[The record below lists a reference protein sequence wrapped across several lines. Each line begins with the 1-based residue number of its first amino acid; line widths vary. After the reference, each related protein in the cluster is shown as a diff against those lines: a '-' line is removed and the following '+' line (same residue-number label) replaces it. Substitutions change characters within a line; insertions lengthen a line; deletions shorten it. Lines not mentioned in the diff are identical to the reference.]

1 MKAERGSGG
10 TDPLLFNHG
19 AGWGWVV
26 KATPQESDPY
36 ALCMRLGG
44 PLGRSGMV
52 LSILSP
58 AGFEARTVQ
67 HVASRYT
74 DFAIPAAK
82 YMYSEVKL

>member
-26 KATPQESDPY
+26 KATPQESAPY

-44 PLGRSGMV
+44 PLGRSGRV
-52 LSILSP
+52 LSICIL
-58 AGFEARTVQ
+58 RLN
-67 HVASRYT
+67 Y
-74 DFAIPAAK
+74 K
-82 YMYSEVKL
+82 YATLVT